1 MMKDLL
7 NPFKAF
13 DELEDFDAIRIGL
26 ASPEM
31 IRSWSRGE
39 VKKPETIN
47 YRTFKPERDGLF
59 CAKIFGPTKDYE
71 CLCGKYKRLKH
82 RGVVCEKCG
91 VEVTVAKVR
100 RERMG
105 HIELASPVAH
115 IWFLKSLP
123 SRIGLLLD
131 MTLRDI
137 ERVLYFESYV
147 VIDAGMTSLE
157 KGQILSDDQFLE
169 MAEQYPDEFVARMGA
184 EAVFALLHGL
194 DLKQLVVQL
203 RQEILECSSETKL
216 KRLSK
221 RLKLVESFLNSGNKP
236 EWMVLTVLPVL
247 PPDLRPLV
255 PLDGG
260 RFATSD
266 LNDLY
271 RRVINRNNRLK
282 RLLDLSAPDIIVRNE
297 KRMLQEAVD
306 SLLDNGRRG
315 RAITGSNKRPLK
327 SLADMIKGKQGRF
340 RQNLLGKRVD
350 YSGRSVIVV
359 GPTLR
364 LHQCG
369 LPKKMALELFKPFIF
384 SKLQFKNQTITIRA
398 AKKLVEREEPQVW
411 DILEEVIREHP
422 VLLNRAPTLHRLGIQ
437 AFEPVLIEGK
447 AIQLHPLVCT
457 AFNADFDG
465 DQMAVHVPLSIEAQL
480 EARALMMST
489 NNILSPAN
497 GEPIIVPSQ
506 DVVLGLY
513 YLTRERINVKG
524 EGMVFAD
531 VREVHRAYENHEAE
545 LHALIE
551 VRLRR
556 EETLST
562 LEDLVASAT
571 AEKRRLPILTRNV
584 FDADGRRIATAGDPV
599 DADLLGRLHSAVQ
612 ERAIRIEAAEKVSP
626 PMLIADVFDS
636 NGRRLGAAGG
646 LVDFQQRAR
655 LREAQ
660 HDRAPVAYRVSTTV
674 GRALLS
680 DILPVGLPFKLINQ
694 VLKKKTVSHLI
705 NECYRQLKLK
715 QTVIFADQL
724 MYAGFS
730 YATRSGSSIGF
741 EDFKIPQ
748 ADEKKKRKGKVSLLE
763 DAEKEVKEIEG
774 QCRSGL
780 VTDGERYNKVVD
792 IWSRTN
798 DKLAKEMM
806 DNLKIEEVVS
816 RQGDLV
822 EQESFN
828 AVFMMADSGA
838 RGSAAQIRQLA
849 GMRGLMAKPDGS
861 IIETP
866 IKANFRE
873 GLSVL
878 EYFISTHGA
887 RKGLADTALKTANS
901 GYLTRRLV
909 DVAQDL
915 VVTEP
920 DCGSCEGIEMTPVI
934 EEGDVKERLR
944 DRVLGRTVAHD
955 VLKPGSDDETD
966 KIPAGSL
973 LDEQLVAKLDHWG
986 IDRLLVR
993 SAITCR
999 TRYGVCAACY
1009 GRDLARGHRV
1019 NSGEAVGVIAAQ
1031 SIGEPGTQLTMRTF
1045 HIGGAAHAKLT
1056 NNVQVKSKGMVR
1068 LHKMKVVERQ
1078 DKHLVAVSR
1087 SGEITL
1093 VDDQGRERERYK
1105 VPYGAELSVKDDE
1118 LVDAGQVIARWDPLF
1133 HPIVTEV
1140 AGFVRFAEFEEGI
1153 TVQRHADE
1161 MTGLTSLVVMD
1172 PKQRGAL
1179 GKDKRP
1185 VVRLVDEYGND
1196 LFILGTSTPAQYPL
1210 PAGAIVNLDDH
1221 AQVAVGDI
1229 VARIPVESSKA
1240 RDITG
1245 GLPRVADLFEARKP
1259 KEQAILAE
1267 KSGII
1272 EFGKETKGK
1281 QRLMI
1286 RDKGGEILYEELI
1299 PKWRHVNVFDGEY
1312 VEQGEMIAD
1321 GEPNPHDIL
1330 RLLGVQELAAYLT
1343 KEIQNVYRV
1352 QGVKIND
1359 KHIEVIVRQMLRKV
1373 EIIDPGET
1381 LFIKG
1386 EQVERT
1392 RALEENDRAQA
1403 ENRQPAHW
1411 KPMLLGITKASLAT
1425 ESFISAASFQE
1436 TTRVLTEAAVR
1447 GLRDDLRGLKENV
1460 IVGRLIPA
1468 GTGLAYHLQRR
1479 SDWIPSRPT
1488 LNAGHVFDSPEAE
1501 VKVMAEDKDDDDEPE
1516 QTGAE

>member
-1 MMKDLL
+1 MKELL
-7 NPFKAF
+7 NPFKTF
-13 DELEDFDAIRIGL
+13 DEIEDFDAIRIGL

-31 IRSWSRGE
+31 IRAWSCGE

-91 VEVTVAKVR
+91 VEVTLAKVR

-147 VIDAGMTSLE
+147 VIDPGMTQTLE
-157 KGQILSDDQFLE
+157 KGQMLTDEAYLD
-169 MAEQYPDEFVARMGA
+169 AVEQYGDEFDARMGA
-184 EAVFALLHGL
+184 EAVHQLLHSL
-194 DLKQLVVQL
+194 DLKELVVKL

-282 RLLDLSAPDIIVRNE
+282 RLLELSAPDIIVRNE

-384 SKLQFKNQTITIRA
+384 SKLQFRNMSTTIKA
-398 AKKLVEREEPQVW
+398 AKKMVEREEPVVW

-437 AFEPVLIEGK
+437 AFEPTLIEGK

-513 YLTRERINVKG
+513 YLTRERINAKG
-524 EGMVFAD
+524 EGMVFSGLK
-531 VREVHRAYENHEAE
+531 EVHRAYENRQVE
-545 LHALIE
+545 LHAWIE
-551 VRLRR
+551 
-556 EETLST
+556 
-562 LEDLVASAT
+562 A
-571 AEKRRLPILTRNV
+571 RLPQEEIDEEGHTRTV
-584 FDADGRRIATAGDPV
+584 LKRVKTTAG
-599 DADLLGRLHSAVQ
+599 
-612 ERAIRIEAAEKVSP
+612 
-626 PMLIADVFDS
+626 
-636 NGRRLGAAGG
+636 
-646 LVDFQQRAR
+646 
-655 LREAQ
+655 
-660 HDRAPVAYRVSTTV
+660 RV
-674 GRALLS
+674 LLS
-680 DILPVGLPFKLINQ
+680 DILPAGLPFDLVNRA
-694 VLKKKTVSHLI
+694 LTKKAVSRLI
-705 NECYRQLKLK
+705 NECYRRLGLKD
-715 QTVIFADQL
+715 TVIFADQL
-724 MYAGFS
+724 MYTGFH

-741 EDFKIPQ
+741 EDFQIP
-748 ADEKKKRKGKVSLLE
+748 AKKTELLE
-763 DAEKEVKEIEG
+763 KAEQEVKEIDD
-774 QCRSGL
+774 QYTSGL
-780 VTDGERYNKVVD
+780 VTKGERYNKVVD

-798 DKLAKEMM
+798 DQVAKAMM
-806 DNLKIEEVVS
+806 DNLGTETVIDREGKEV
-816 RQGDLV
+816 RQPSL
-822 EQESFN
+822 N
-828 AVFMMADSGA
+828 PVFMMADSGA

-849 GMRGLMAKPDGS
+849 GMRGLMAKPSGE

-920 DCGSCEGIEMTPVI
+920 DCGTNEGLWMTPVV
-934 EEGDVKERLR
+934 EEGDIKEPLR
-944 DRVLGRTVAHD
+944 DRVLGRTVAQD
-955 VLKPGSDDETD
+955 VFQPGSDDIA
-966 KIPAGSL
+966 IPAGTL
-973 LDEQLVAKLDHWG
+973 LDEQGVAMLDELG
-986 IDRLLVR
+986 IDRIRVR

-999 TRYGVCAACY
+999 TRYGVCATCY

-1045 HIGGAAHAKLT
+1045 HIGGAASRT
-1056 NNVQVKSKGMVR
+1056 TVSNSVQIKSRGTLR
-1068 LHKMKVVERQ
+1068 LHKMKVAQRR
-1078 DKHLVAVSR
+1078 DGNLVTVSR

-1105 VPYGAELSVKDDE
+1105 VPYGAELTVKDGDTI
-1118 LVDAGQVIARWDPLF
+1118 DAGQVIARWDPYT

-1140 AGFVRFAEFEEGI
+1140 AGSVRFAEFEEGI

-1172 PKQRGAL
+1172 PKQRGAQ

-1185 VVRLVDEYGND
+1185 LVRLVDAYGND
-1196 LFILGTSTPAQYPL
+1196 LFIPGTSNLAQYPL
-1210 PAGAIVNLDDH
+1210 PAGAIVNLADG
-1221 AQVAVGDI
+1221 AEVAVGDI
-1229 VARIPVESSKA
+1229 IARIPQESSKT

-1281 QRLMI
+1281 QRLVI
-1286 RDKGGEILYEELI
+1286 RDKGGDVLYEELI
-1299 PKWRHVNVFDGEY
+1299 PKWRHVGVFDGEY

-1330 RLLGVQELAAYLT
+1330 RLLGVQELAAYLV
-1343 KEIQNVYRV
+1343 KEIQDVYRV

-1359 KHIEVIVRQMLRKV
+1359 KHIEVIIRQMLRKV
-1373 EIIDPGET
+1373 DVIDPGET
-1381 LFIKG
+1381 PFIKG
-1386 EQVERT
+1386 EQIERT
-1392 RALEENDRAQA
+1392 RGLEENDRAEA
-1403 ENRQPAHW
+1403 EGRVKAIWQPI
-1411 KPMLLGITKASLAT
+1411 LLGITKASLAT

-1479 SDWIPSRPT
+1479 QGWIPSQLT
-1488 LNAGHVFDSPEAE
+1488 LNSSHMFESSESE
-1501 VKVMAEDKDDDDEPE
+1501 VKVVGDDDKNDDSEVDSKDL
-1516 QTGAE
+1516 TA